1 MQRLTS
7 FNLSAG
13 QLPKARQLL
22 TSNPSSEKEL
32 GSYLDYRSGYDLHRR
47 IIPLSELGLSPSNDL
62 KRPVAA
68 IERLIFFTPSAGLTR
83 QTNCTSL
90 ERLNSSPRLPCWGLL
105 ANLSSSLCC
114 GPLAR
119 YGALYVRVLTEHQEF
134 RHCSSK
140 TQWKRPLGPIQPIW
154 GVRVRW
160 GLGLGVFNR
169 HPATS
174 SLKHRRCPGPI

>member
-83 QTNCTSL
+83 LTNCTSH
-90 ERLNSSPRLPCWGLL
+90 ERLSSSPRLPCWGLL

-114 GPLAR
+114 GSLAR
-119 YGALYVRVLTEHQEF
+119 YGALCVRVLTEHQEF
-134 RHCSSK
+134 RHCPSK
-140 TQWKRPLGPIQPIW
+140 TLCRYSAGPIQPI
-154 GVRVRW
+154 
-160 GLGLGVFNR
+160 LGGGGTVGSGFG
-169 HPATS
+169 S
-174 SLKHRRCPGPI
+174 SDRPSPLKSTNNG